1 MPGAEVPQAW
11 IGKKVTVLFSEPGAN
26 PLPAT
31 LERLNAYGVALRHE
45 FPRTTE
51 DELAETLI
59 FYPWSG
65 IQRIVEP
72 SEE

>member
-1 MPGAEVPQAW
+1 M
-11 IGKKVTVLFSEPGAN
+11 L
-26 PLPAT
+26 AT
-31 LERLNAYGVALRHE
+31 LEGLNAYGVALRHE

-51 DELAETLI
+51 DELVETLI

-72 SEE
+72 IEE